1 MWPNPLLVISLAK
14 MLASEMTN
22 IPTSDQTNLF
32 NRKIGKSKNMIL
44 LASYQVKLAGEDVGI
59 VPRIPDLV

>member
-1 MWPNPLLVISLAK
+1 MWPNS
-14 MLASEMTN
+14 
-22 IPTSDQTNLF
+22 
-32 NRKIGKSKNMIL
+32 KIEKSKNMIL